1 MALKL
6 TSLIKESFDANIVTE
21 AEKYVQYFNSR
32 FGNKYAFQYQ
42 KTEDDKHFFIHN
54 VKDLGDFDLIV
65 KQGHVMAEARVDLE
79 KKEAIIEMIY
89 ELTGGD
95 MVGNIV
101 GRVKS
106 TNGELS
112 YKGFEKSKFSAS
124 DSRIK

>member
-1 MALKL
+1 M
-6 TSLIKESFDANIVTE
+6 KESFDANIVTE

-32 FGNKYAFQYQ
+32 FGNKYTFQYQ

-79 KKEAIIEMIY
+79 KKEAIIEMVY

-106 TNGELS
+106 TNGEMS
-112 YKGFEKSKFSAS
+112 YEGFEKSKFSAS